1 MKKETKRY
9 RNFIKTDTAIKK
21 ALIKLYKQHRNINKI
36 TIKELCETANISR
49 STFYLHYNDL
59 ISIFESVGDR
69 FIKSLK
75 TMIIEM
81 AKDEFSDFK
90 PYLASMI
97 NLINESNEL
106 IKIGLS
112 SEYPLAYIDK
122 IKDELESV
130 IINCPM
136 ISSRFSEVQ
145 KLAEIR
151 IVVSGMISYTI
162 DLIKQQD
169 KIDVEEYSDF
179 LNGFL
184 LRWAST
190 LHLE

>member
-1 MKKETKRY
+1 
-9 RNFIKTDTAIKK
+9 
-21 ALIKLYKQHRNINKI
+21 
-36 TIKELCETANISR
+36 
-49 STFYLHYNDL
+49 
-59 ISIFESVGDR
+59 
-69 FIKSLK
+69 
-75 TMIIEM
+75 
-81 AKDEFSDFK
+81 
-90 PYLASMI
+90 
-97 NLINESNEL
+97 
-106 IKIGLS
+106 
-112 SEYPLAYIDK
+112 
-122 IKDELESV
+122 
-130 IINCPM
+130 M

>member
-81 AKDEFSDFK
+81 VKDEFSDFK

-130 IINCPM
+130 IINSPM

>member
-75 TMIIEM
+75 TMITEM

-130 IINCPM
+130 IINSPM

-151 IVVSGMISYTI
+151 MVVSGMISYTI

-179 LNGFL
+179 LNDFL